1 MINKNE
7 HKYRVM
13 SRLVRE
19 IAIMEVVED
28 HPNIVKLYE
37 TFETADTLYIIMEY
51 VEGYNLEEHLKS
63 IDNST
68 IPEDQARD
76 IFRQVVKA
84 VDHCHSKWIVHRDLK
99 VRVLCSCCC
108 CFTHVLHI
116 HTQAPNILLTP
127 DHQVKIADFGLGN
140 RFGLQRLRTVCGKL

>member
-1 MINKNE
+1 MNEKGFVFTDFGHLHIYKQMINKKE

-19 IAIMEVVED
+19 ISIMEVLED

-37 TFETADTLYIIMEY
+37 TYETADTLYIIMEY
-51 VEGYNLEEHLKS
+51 VPGYNLEEYLKS
-63 IDNST
+63 IDKST
-68 IPEDQARD
+68 IPEDKARD

-99 VRVLCSCCC
+99 VIYL
-108 CFTHVLHI
+108 I
-116 HTQAPNILLTP
+116 HAFIIFLLM
-127 DHQVKIADFGLGN
+127 QQF
-140 RFGLQRLRTVCGKL
+140 

>member
-1 MINKNE
+1 MINKKE

-19 IAIMEVVED
+19 ISIMEVLD
-28 HPNIVKLYE
+28 HENIVRLYE

-51 VEGYNLEEHLKS
+51 VPGYNLEEYLKS
-63 IDNST
+63 IDKSV

-99 VRVLCSCCC
+99 VSFIITIVFGSC
-108 CFTHVLHI
+108 THI
-116 HTQAPNILLTP
+116 II
-127 DHQVKIADFGLGN
+127 K
-140 RFGLQRLRTVCGKL
+140 